1 MTIKNLSTRETFV
14 LLFAP
19 LLLLSRLIVIELPQ
33 NMYVV
38 SFVYLTRPL
47 FMGLLLFVA
56 FYAITASTVIEKIM
70 SQSNV
75 WAKRLV
81 TFLFVSLSIYYVSMF
96 HRQSLDTSLFFLE
109 VFALNLG
116 VNIILCLLISKM
128 ISSRLTS

>member
-116 VNIILCLLISKM
+116 VNIILCLLISKI

>member
-109 VFALNLG
+109 VFVLSLG
-116 VNIILCLLISKM
+116 VNIILCLLISKI

>member
-75 WAKRLV
+75 
-81 TFLFVSLSIYYVSMF
+81 
-96 HRQSLDTSLFFLE
+96 
-109 VFALNLG
+109 
-116 VNIILCLLISKM
+116 
-128 ISSRLTS
+128 